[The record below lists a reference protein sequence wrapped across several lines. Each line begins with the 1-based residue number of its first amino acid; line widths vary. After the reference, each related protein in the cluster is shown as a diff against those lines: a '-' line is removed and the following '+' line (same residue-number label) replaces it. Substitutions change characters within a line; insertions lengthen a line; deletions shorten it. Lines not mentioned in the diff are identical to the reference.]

1 MNKIVAGW
9 YSVFYVEIKLLKCV
23 VTHLSN
29 ATRFSLKFLV
39 MSYVDDVMVALFFF
53 FIPSYIVRCFVKL
66 LKLYSD
72 VLSVLISAS
81 CGLFACVMQ
90 KEKVSHSSIFRC
102 CFRFVLY

>member
-53 FIPSYIVRCFVKL
+53 FYSI
-66 LKLYSD
+66 LY
-72 VLSVLISAS
+72 
-81 CGLFACVMQ
+81 C
-90 KEKVSHSSIFRC
+90 
-102 CFRFVLY
+102 

>member
-1 MNKIVAGW
+1 M
-9 YSVFYVEIKLLKCV
+9 
-23 VTHLSN
+23 
-29 ATRFSLKFLV
+29 
-39 MSYVDDVMVALFFF
+39 MSWWLCFFF
-53 FIPSYIVRCFVKL
+53 LFHPILLDVCLGHESSQFVKL